1 MGSRYYIVK
10 MTSHTSKL
18 AGVNKKEKTSWVESS
33 SVKRKDLGADPGA
46 LGRLNQKLPAVLALY
61 LPPPF
66 YSLGDNLYI
75 SPPKRHVGNRQES

>member
-46 LGRLNQKLPAVLALY
+46 LGRLNQELPAVLDFV
-61 LPPPF
+61 P
-66 YSLGDNLYI
+66 
-75 SPPKRHVGNRQES
+75 VV